1 MLRFVNCVLRSE
13 RSRPSYACAGRR
25 VGATRQLIEAR
36 ERPLRGAQH
45 FERVEGGRARTRLL
59 HVEARIRHDDPLAR
73 GPDCE
78 TQREPFERRTLDVGA
93 EARPKLRALRVGQ
106 KGVFGHLQREEAL
119 REPGDEDD
127 VEGHAA
133 DLVGRGDVD
142 APSAPFAW
150 RRDDLCEP
158 PLEDET
164 NLGQV
169 YGTHRRHRREL
180 GERPQDDVWSSER
193 AGREG
198 GEAVKPFAPGGVYR
212 ERSEIIEDRHRV
224 GAERVERLAVST

>member
-73 GPDCE
+73 GPIARRSASRSSE
-78 TQREPFERRTLDVGA
+78 ERSTLVRRP
-93 EARPKLRALRVGQ
+93 RPKLRALASGRRGSSVDSAGR
-106 KGVFGHLQREEAL
+106 GAPRARG
-119 REPGDEDD
+119 EDD

-142 APSAPFAW
+142 PPSAPFAW

-158 PLEDET
+158 PLEDKRT
-164 NLGQV
+164 SGQV